1 MKKKNAFTL
10 VEILI
15 AVVIVGILSSIAA
28 YFYKDS
34 VNKAKASEAFA
45 NVKTISQ
52 AEHIKMAE
60 TDKYLSAENID
71 EINKKLDLNIVPKY
85 YEYRVTGV
93 TEDDFVV
100 IAKRIGEDIE
110 TSKLSSELLV
120 VAMNSSGAMPSGY
133 EQYIGASGSGGLGGT
148 AVTTGGSGGGSS
160 GGADTGGVSGG
171 TTGGSGGS
179 SGGGTGGG
187 GSGGG
192 TGGGSGGSGTSVST
206 PVYDSD
212 LVAALNL
219 LKGSV
224 ATNYYYNFIQDNSIS
239 IKYGDFSKYPD
250 SGASS
255 AAALWQSTTKVV
267 SYPDGSQVSWLA
279 NTIYV
284 NQTQKTEAPEPA
296 IAALIA
302 HEGTHADYDYNPAKW
317 IESTL
322 AKYPGLVKGDLH
334 ITTSPYNSIDQEYNC
349 FEAQVKTWK
358 ELKGAYSDGNN
369 DAWSAWYD
377 QGESYMKD
385 KIKKYYPS
393 LQQY

>member
-15 AVVIVGILSSIAA
+15 AVVVVGILSSIAV

-34 VNKAKASEAFA
+34 VNKAKASEAIT

-60 TDKYLSAENID
+60 TDRYLSAENID
-71 EINKKLDLNIVPKY
+71 EINKKLDLNIAPKY

-93 TEDDFVV
+93 TEDNFVV

-110 TSKLSSELLV
+110 TSALSSELLV
-120 VAMNSSGAMPSGY
+120 VAMNSAGVMASGY
-133 EQYIGASGSGGLGGT
+133 EQYIGASGNGGWGGT
-148 AVTTGGSGGGSS
+148 AVTTGGSGGGLS
-160 GGADTGGVSGG
+160 GGTDTGGGI
-171 TTGGSGGS
+171 SGGS
-179 SGGGTGGG
+179 TSGGGSAGGSTGGG
-187 GSGGG
+187 GSGGD
-192 TGGGSGGSGTSVST
+192 TGGSSGGSTTSISA

-219 LKGSV
+219 LKDSTAAG
-224 ATNYYYNFIQDNSIS
+224 YYYDLIQSESIS
-239 IKYGDFSKYPD
+239 VQYGDFSKHPD
-250 SGASS
+250 SDASS
-255 AAALWQSTTKVV
+255 AAALWQKTTTVR
-267 SYPDGSQVSWLA
+267 SYPDGSQVTWLA

-284 NQTQKTEAPEPA
+284 NQKQKTASPESA

-302 HEGTHADYDYNPAKW
+302 HEGTHADYTYNPAKW

-322 AKYPGLVKGDLH
+322 AKYTSLTESDLH
-334 ITTSPYNSIDQEYNC
+334 ITASPGDSIDQEYNC
-349 FEAQVKTWK
+349 FEAQVQTWK
-358 ELKGAYSDGNN
+358 ELKGTDTNYNN
-369 DAWSAWYD
+369 NTWESWYD

-385 KIKKYYPS
+385 KIQKAYSS
-393 LQQY
+393 LPQY